1 MFYPWTIFAFTA
13 PLLGIG
19 VIAYHAREGTL
30 LVGRGVTIAG
40 AAFMLAVTPAA
51 PQIRHE
57 VWVEHSYCDRITYVI
72 NQDHCPV
79 NQRTG
84 LYPGEAAPDYAVTQD
99 DPAAPI
105 SQ

>member
-1 MFYPWTIFAFTA
+1 MFYPWTIFATTA

-19 VIAYHAREGTL
+19 VIAYVARQSSL

-51 PQIRHE
+51 PQIRHQI
-57 VWVEHSYCDRITYVI
+57 WVEHSYCDRITYVM
-72 NQDHCPV
+72 NQEHCPV

-84 LYPGEAAPDYAVTQD
+84 RYPGQAAPEYAVTQD

-105 SQ
+105 SP